1 MGRGFRRIARGVAI
15 SAALALGLATGPHV
29 LAQSTAPPPTEEPQ
43 KPSSSAEA
51 ATSDEADSQ
60 ERRGKRRKRELS
72 RTERVEAILAS
83 LRDGRARV
91 GAELFT
97 GYREPAIGVFTGDFT
112 VVSREFTL
120 QADNAVIWLESS
132 EEDDE
137 SAFDPYAIDAKGNPT
152 EPAHDSSIVVVDSED
167 EPVDEEDLGT
177 GFDVPVDRVRAIY
190 AEGDILFTSGNEVV
204 RTDRL
209 VFDLPTRRLIAF
221 NGQLKSVSEI
231 ERRGVRKKIPLFMRA
246 EIIRQTGNKIA
257 AERGFVSNCGYGA
270 DVFHVR
276 AEEVEVE
283 LARQRDDSVGGE
295 PAADVEDGPDE
306 TVYRLKRGIASSWG
320 IPFLYIPS
328 FEGTAG
334 GPSGFYFKRARAGH
348 SSQFGAYLE
357 TEWGDDIKIGEKGDR
372 TKIGDWTVHIDPYE
386 KRGVGLGLDL
396 DYKAATGYGNFL
408 SYYIHDSADEDRKGR
423 QLDPD
428 TGQRTRIPIDNPDRS
443 RFRLQYR
450 HFFPWDVEGTFEYS
464 WISDPNF
471 LREYYERE
479 FKQGKEQE
487 TVAYLKK
494 VVGNNAFTL
503 LQRNRVNDFQEQT
516 EYLPQ
521 AEHRLIEQPLLPD
534 LVFGTNVYYS
544 SRSVLG
550 NIRQRPSSEGPPLD
564 DIDRTR
570 ITRFDTTHRLST
582 PFTIGPAVLRPFVES
597 GAASFSETRAEEG
610 PTNRFTAAFGASL
623 STQIHRTYDA
633 KNELLGIDGLRHI
646 ANPIVSYTNRYAN
659 TVGSTELIPHDEI
672 EDIDKVEFV
681 RFQLRNRLQT
691 KRRDRVVDFIDFDSA
706 INIFPDE
713 ERDNENRT
721 WGDLEND
728 LFVRVTPK
736 TTFFF
741 ESEWD
746 FREDDFEVLNTGVS
760 TSPWEGLVFRVS
772 YREFR
777 QRQKFITGLIGM
789 TLNEKWSAQFFQRY
803 DFEREQNQDF
813 GVVFARKGC
822 GFVTEWSI
830 THDGGDNDTRIS
842 LNITPSAFYRG
853 PSRKRGAWDDEVYSS
868 FVDLSEDE
876 PLFGEDL
883 DEGEIR

>member
-15 SAALALGLATGPHV
+15 STALALGLATGPFA
-29 LAQSTAPPPTEEPQ
+29 LAQSTAPPPTEEP
-43 KPSSSAEA
+43 PRSTETVDSSDTSKAVGEEKSA
-51 ATSDEADSQ
+51 DER
-60 ERRGKRRKRELS
+60 ERGSRRRKRELS
-72 RTERVEAILAS
+72 RAERVEAILSS
-83 LRDGRARV
+83 LREGRARV

-132 EEDDE
+132 EDDE
-137 SAFDPYAIDAKGNPT
+137 EETFDPYAIDAQGNPKDAPPKS
-152 EPAHDSSIVVVDSED
+152 ENDADPEGSSEADD
-167 EPVDEEDLGT
+167 EDLGS

-190 AEGDILFTSGNEVV
+190 AEGDILFTSGSEVV
-204 RTDRL
+204 RTERL

-221 NGQLKSVSEI
+221 DGQLKSVSEI
-231 ERRGVRKKIPLFMRA
+231 ERRGVRKQIPLFMRA
-246 EIIRQTGNKIA
+246 AIIRQTGDTIA

-283 LARQRDDSVGGE
+283 LANE
-295 PAADVEDGPDE
+295 LTDGPDDE
-306 TVYRLKRGIASSWG
+306 TVYRLKRGVASSWG
-320 IPFLYIPS
+320 IPFFYVPS

-372 TKIGDWTVHIDPYE
+372 TKIGDWTVHIDPLE

-396 DYKAATGYGNFL
+396 AYKAATGYGNFL
-408 SYYIHDSADEDRKGR
+408 SYYIHDHADEDRKGR
-423 QLDPD
+423 TIDPD
-428 TGQRTRIPIDNPDRS
+428 TGQRTRIPIDNADRA

-450 HFFPWDVEGTFEYS
+450 HFLPWDVEGTFEYS

-487 TVAYLKK
+487 TVAYFKK

-521 AEHRLIEQPLLPD
+521 AEHRLIEQPVLPE
-534 LVFGTNVYYS
+534 LVLGTNLYYS
-544 SRSVLG
+544 TRSVLG
-550 NIRQRPSSEGPPLD
+550 NIRQRPSSEGPPLTD
-564 DIDRTR
+564 VDRTR
-570 ITRFDTTHRLST
+570 ITRFDTTHRVSS
-582 PFTIGPAVLRPFVES
+582 PFTMGPAVLRPFFEA

-623 STQIHRTYDA
+623 ATQIHRTFDVE
-633 KNELLGIDGLRHI
+633 NRLLGIDGLRHI
-646 ANPIVSYTNRYAN
+646 ANPIVTYTNRYAN

-672 EDIDKVEFV
+672 EDLDKVEFV

-691 KRRDRVVDFIDFDSA
+691 KRRDQVVDFIDFDSA

-713 ERDNENRT
+713 ERDNVNRT

-728 LFVRVTPK
+728 LFIRVNRH
-736 TTFFF
+736 TTLFF

-746 FREDDFEVLNTGVS
+746 FRDDDFEVLNTGIS
-760 TSPWEGLVFRVS
+760 TRPLEGLIFRVS
-772 YREFR
+772 YREFQQR
-777 QRQKFITGLIGM
+777 QRFITGLIGI
-789 TLNEKWSAQFFQRY
+789 TLNEKWSAQFFERY

-813 GVVFARKGC
+813 GIVFARKGC
-822 GFVTEWSI
+822 GWVTEWSI

-853 PSRKRGAWDDEVYSS
+853 PSRKRGSWDDEVYSS
-868 FVDLSEDE
+868 FIDLSEEE
-876 PLFGEDL
+876 PMFGEDI
-883 DEGEIR
+883 DEGEVR